1 MTRYRVTFIYGTW
14 HLWAD
19 VEGPRI
25 AIDDR
30 RGFADIAQLA
40 VNIAL
45 DELTQVER
53 KHIAHDYVIFEVQD
67 LYSGKL
73 SVRVAYSFDSLVNE

>member
-1 MTRYRVTFIYGTW
+1 MTKYRVTFIYGSW

-19 VEGPRI
+19 VERPRI
-25 AIDDR
+25 ATDDR

-45 DELTQVER
+45 DELPQVER
-53 KHIAHDYVIFEVQD
+53 NHIAHDYVIFEVQE
-67 LYSGKL
+67 LSSEEL
-73 SVRVAYSFDSLVNE
+73 SVSVAYSFDSLVNE